1 MSRFEGT
8 VARTLDFGE
17 TITTGTGRVGR
28 RLALPRACFHPSTHK
43 TRAGDSGCGVRI
55 EYKVLE
61 RRRRQ
66 AQITARRVLDL
77 IDVGERAGRDAGGTE
92 EGK

>member
-28 RLALPRACFHPSTHK
+28 RLALPR
-43 TRAGDSGCGVRI
+43 GVLPPQHAQNARRGLQLRGPDR
-55 EYKVLE
+55 YKVLE